1 MSIMAV
7 EIQPIGPMA
16 EWSIAVASKPI
27 YHRGFESYQGHYG
40 LVAFIEMLKQV
51 RQAQVM

>member
-1 MSIMAV
+1 MSIVAV

-27 YHRGFESYQGHYG
+27 LSW
-40 LVAFIEMLKQV
+40 V
-51 RQAQVM
+51 RILLGSHDKCK

>member
-27 YHRGFESYQGHYG
+27 
-40 LVAFIEMLKQV
+40 FIV
-51 RQAQVM
+51 GSNPTRVT